1 MDDSVRCYDAVGVG
15 VSLYDLKLYSSHAST
30 HQKYVPL
37 SDWSVCFQEVGF
49 QINFKKI
56 SGKKLFIKKLK
67 RICEGMH
74 DLDTTTIVIQVKK
87 YFE

>member
-56 SGKKLFIKKLK
+56 SEKKLFI
-67 RICEGMH
+67 
-74 DLDTTTIVIQVKK
+74 
-87 YFE
+87 